1 MFWYRFQDIQGV
13 DYIDTKLLEGTE
25 HEHLLKE
32 LDAGLTLLTGPDQE
46 QDEPA
51 QKPVKTA
58 QQSEKL
64 AFNQWMWFLSS
75 KLAWSQ

>member
-1 MFWYRFQDIQGV
+1 M

-51 QKPVKTA
+51 QKPAQKPVKTA

-64 AFNQWMWFLSS
+64 AFNQ
-75 KLAWSQ
+75 